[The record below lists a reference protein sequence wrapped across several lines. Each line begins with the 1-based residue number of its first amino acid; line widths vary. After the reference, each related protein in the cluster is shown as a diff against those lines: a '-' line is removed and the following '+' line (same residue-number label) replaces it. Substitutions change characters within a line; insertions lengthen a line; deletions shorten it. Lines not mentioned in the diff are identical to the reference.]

1 MSLQTTTISRFL
13 QQTLMELMRAPQL
26 ESFYLADGTALS
38 LLHGHRYSNEIDL
51 YSGQAFQETNLQR
64 IKQYI
69 HNTFGNG
76 EQHTFEPKGNGVS
89 FFLYN
94 LNKDA
99 IKVDLYYSVE
109 PVSVVTTIDNVR
121 FAGTEDLMALTIEH
135 IRLGANKSNFWDLHY
150 LLAHH
155 SLEELFSAHKKRYPT
170 LHQKA
175 EIKRKLVD
183 FSAIEDEPDPK
194 CLLGKNWNLIKLDLI
209 DLAANQ

>member
-1 MSLQTTTISRFL
+1 MSLHTTTISRFL

-26 ESFYLADGTALS
+26 QSFYLADATALS
-38 LLHGHRYSNEIDL
+38 LQYGHRYSNEIDL
-51 YSGQAFQETNLQR
+51 YTAQTFQETDLQR

-76 EQHTFEPKGNGVS
+76 EQHTFEPKGSGVS

-99 IKVDLYYSVE
+99 IKVDLYYSTE
-109 PVSVVTTIDNVR
+109 PISTVTTIDNVR
-121 FAGTEDLMALTIEH
+121 FAGKEDLLALTLER
-135 IRLGANKSNFWDLHY
+135 IRVGGYKSSFWDLHY

-155 SLEELFSAHKKRYPT
+155 TLDELFAAHKQRFPEQ
-170 LHQKA
+170 HQKA

-183 FSAIEDEPDPK
+183 FSSVENDPDPR

-209 DLAANQ
+209 DLVG

>member
-89 FFLYN
+89 F
-94 LNKDA
+94 
-99 IKVDLYYSVE
+99 
-109 PVSVVTTIDNVR
+109 
-121 FAGTEDLMALTIEH
+121 
-135 IRLGANKSNFWDLHY
+135 
-150 LLAHH
+150 
-155 SLEELFSAHKKRYPT
+155 
-170 LHQKA
+170 
-175 EIKRKLVD
+175 
-183 FSAIEDEPDPK
+183 
-194 CLLGKNWNLIKLDLI
+194 
-209 DLAANQ
+209 

>member
-26 ESFYLADGTALS
+26 QTFYLADASALS
-38 LLHGHRYSNEIDL
+38 LQYGHRYSNEIDL
-51 YSGQAFQETNLQR
+51 YTGQAFQETDLQR

-99 IKVDLYYSVE
+99 IKVDLYYSAE
-109 PVSVVTTIDNVR
+109 PISTITTTENVR
-121 FAGTEDLMALTIEH
+121 FAGKEDLLALTLER
-135 IRLGANKSNFWDLHY
+135 IRLGGNKSNFWDLHY
-150 LLAHH
+150 LLTHH
-155 SLEELFSAHKKRYPT
+155 PLDEIFAAHKQRFSDK
-170 LHQKA
+170 HQKA

-183 FSAIEDEPDPK
+183 FSAMEDDPDPR

-209 DLAANQ
+209 DAVANY

>member
-1 MSLQTTTISRFL
+1 MSLHTTTISRFL

-26 ESFYLADGTALS
+26 QSFYLADATALS
-38 LLHGHRYSNEIDL
+38 LQYGHRYSNEIDL
-51 YSGQAFQETNLQR
+51 YTAQTFQETDLQR

-99 IKVDLYYSVE
+99 IKVDLYYSTE
-109 PVSVVTTIDNVR
+109 PISAVTTIDNVR
-121 FAGTEDLMALTIEH
+121 FAGKEDLLALTLER
-135 IRLGANKSNFWDLHY
+135 IRVGAHKSSFWDLHY

-155 SLEELFSAHKKRYPT
+155 ALDDLFAAHKQRFPDQ
-170 LHQKA
+170 HQKA

-183 FSAIEDEPDPK
+183 FSAVENDPDPR

-209 DLAANQ
+209 DLAG

>member
-26 ESFYLADGTALS
+26 QTFYLADASALS
-38 LLHGHRYSNEIDL
+38 LQYGHRYSNEIDL
-51 YSGQAFQETNLQR
+51 YTGQAFQETDLQR
-64 IKQYI
+64 VKQYI

-99 IKVDLYYSVE
+99 IKVDLYYSSA
-109 PVSVVTTIDNVR
+109 PISTITTTENVR
-121 FAGTEDLMALTIEH
+121 FAGTEDLLALTLER
-135 IRLGANKSNFWDLHY
+135 IRLGGTKSNFWDLHY

-155 SLEELFSAHKKRYPT
+155 SLEELFTTHKQRFT
-170 LHQKA
+170 DQHQKA

-183 FSAIEDEPDPK
+183 FSAIEDDPDPR

-209 DLAANQ
+209 DLVANH